1 MNKFTPVLATVL
13 IGLASV
19 GASASLAAPAK
30 PAAAASPARV
40 QAWADYDRGDYARAV
55 PALRQ
60 LAEAGDGEAQAA
72 MGWIYE
78 KGLGVKADGEAA
90 WGWRRRA
97 AQSGEARAQYA
108 YATNG
113 FPLQMISRAESLK
126 WLRKSA
132 GQGYAPA
139 QFELGKAYARGLGL
153 TRNDAQAVALFSK
166 AAEQGY
172 PRAQE
177 SLGQMYESGRAVEPS
192 VRIARDWYLR
202 AALQGDSEAQARLG
216 DLASRAVSVRAYD
229 RTYDT
234 PDPLEAAR
242 WFALSGDRQAVDL
255 AMRRMTPDEAASV
268 RAAVRDWRPRPE
280 WTPGRVFNW
289 EEALIVKEAQVVT
302 RTEDPGAL
310 SNPTLAAIAAAEADL
325 DFARAR
331 QLARAGA
338 EAGDPAVQSHLAYMD
353 LDGISGHRDLR
364 ASREWQT
371 RAARQGLADSQ
382 IVLAVLLQQP
392 GIYQPGDPGPES
404 LAESYFWALIHGA
417 NPSADLP
424 QREQSKSLADD
435 LSGRLPPDAAANAR
449 RRAAEW
455 KAQPEVV
462 RPVKPAS

>member
-1 MNKFTPVLATVL
+1 MNPFTPVLATVL
-13 IGLASV
+13 IGLATV

-30 PAAAASPARV
+30 PVAAASPAMV
-40 QAWADYDRGDYARAV
+40 QAWADFDRGDYARAV

-72 MGWIYE
+72 MGWVSME
-78 KGLGVKADGEAA
+78 GLGVEADGKAA
-90 WGWRRRA
+90 WDWRRRA
-97 AQSGEARAQYA
+97 AESGSARGQYA
-108 YATNG
+108 YAGAFT
-113 FPLQMISRAESLK
+113 LMKMSREESLK
-126 WLRKSA
+126 WLRMSA
-132 GQGYAPA
+132 DQGYAPA
-139 QFELGKAYARGLGL
+139 QYELGHAYARGLGL
-153 TRNDAQAVALFSK
+153 QRDDALAVAWFTK
-166 AAEQGY
+166 AAEQGF
-172 PRAQE
+172 PRAQVA
-177 SLGQMYESGRAVEPS
+177 LGKMYESGRAVEPS

-202 AALQGDSEAQARLG
+202 AANQGDSEAQARLG
-216 DLASRAVSVRAYD
+216 DLAFRVSGVRAYD
-229 RTYDT
+229 GPRGF
-234 PDPLEAAR
+234 PDPVEAAR

-255 AMRRMTPDEAASV
+255 AMRRMTPDEVTSV
-268 RAAVRDWRPRPE
+268 RAWVRDWRPRPE

-289 EEALIVKEAQVVT
+289 MEALIVKEAQEVG
-302 RTEDPGAL
+302 RLEDPGAR

-338 EAGDPAVQSHLAYMD
+338 EAGDPAVQSRLASMD

-382 IVLAVLLQQP
+382 IVLAVRLQQP

-424 QREQSKSLADD
+424 QREQSKSLAGN
-435 LSGRLPPDAAANAR
+435 LSGRLAPEAAVNAR